1 MAKAK
6 KKKSG
11 GSKKIGQI
19 ARKAKKIRKPGEKWP
34 TAMKRAAKELK

>member
-1 MAKAK
+1 MTKK

-19 ARKAKKIRKPGEKWP
+19 ARKAKKIRKPGEKWG
-34 TAMKRAAKELK
+34 TAMKRAAKQV